1 MDSCKSPSRRS
12 DILAA
17 PEATTPRDDP
27 EAMTPKRFQR
37 LRSVL
42 DRRQP
47 DLTVVM
53 ENVHKPHNFSAV
65 LRSCDAVGVFETHAV
80 APAGTFRV
88 FHGLSGG
95 TRRYVGVR
103 RWDKGDL
110 GTCLGH
116 LQERGFAI
124 LAAHPAPG
132 ATDYREL
139 DYTRPTAVLLG
150 QELDGLT
157 EEAAEQA
164 DVWVAIP
171 MEGMGRSLNV
181 SVAAALLLFE
191 ARRQRRAAGMYE
203 QSRLDVETR
212 RRTLFEWAYPR
223 LARLCREREHPYPEL
238 GEDGE
243 ILGELP
249 GRRVL

>member
-1 MDSCKSPSRRS
+1 
-12 DILAA
+12 
-17 PEATTPRDDP
+17 
-27 EAMTPKRFQR
+27 MTPKRFQR
-37 LRSVL
+37 LRSAL

-80 APAGTFRV
+80 APAETFRV

-103 RWDKGDL
+103 RWDEGEL
-110 GTCLGH
+110 RICLGR
-116 LQERGFAI
+116 LRERGFTV

-132 ATDYREL
+132 ARDYREV

-150 QELDGLT
+150 QELEGVT
-157 EEAAEQA
+157 EEAAERA

-191 ARRQRRAAGMYE
+191 ARRQRRAAGLYE
-203 QSRLDVETR
+203 TSRLDAETYR
-212 RRTLFEWAYPR
+212 RRLFEWAYPR